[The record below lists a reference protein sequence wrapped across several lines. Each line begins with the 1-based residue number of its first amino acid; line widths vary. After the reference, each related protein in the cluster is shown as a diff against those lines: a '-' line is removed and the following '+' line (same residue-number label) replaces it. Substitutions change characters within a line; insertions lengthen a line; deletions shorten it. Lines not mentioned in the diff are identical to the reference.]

1 MPSGRVLRPA
11 GIAADPGFAGIRGGV
26 LFPDGELP
34 AQYVLRRQVLTLD
47 KLYGAAAA
55 FLMLGLLRVYLYS
68 FVLSFY
74 PGALTAGGT
83 LIVQAKISSALLYFS
98 FSVLST
104 TGFGDI
110 VPVHAIA
117 RMLCVIEQV
126 AGVLFIAILIARL
139 AGTLP
144 PVDRR

>member
-1 MPSGRVLRPA
+1 
-11 GIAADPGFAGIRGGV
+11 
-26 LFPDGELP
+26 
-34 AQYVLRRQVLTLD
+34 
-47 KLYGAAAA
+47 
-55 FLMLGLLRVYLYS
+55 
-68 FVLSFY
+68 VLSFY